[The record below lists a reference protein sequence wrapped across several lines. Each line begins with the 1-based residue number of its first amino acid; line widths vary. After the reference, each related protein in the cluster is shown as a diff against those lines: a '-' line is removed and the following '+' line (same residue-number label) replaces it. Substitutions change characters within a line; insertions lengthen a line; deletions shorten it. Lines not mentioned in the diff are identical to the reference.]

1 MFAAHGPKE
10 REIIDHFNETAI
22 IKKNQNSQICHMV
35 PVMDLELTSSLTG
48 QEHAGQNCKYMK
60 V

>member
-1 MFAAHGPKE
+1 MKQQSLKE
-10 REIIDHFNETAI
+10 IKTA
-22 IKKNQNSQICHMV
+22 QICHMV

>member
-1 MFAAHGPKE
+1 MFAAHGP
-10 REIIDHFNETAI
+10 DHLNKTAI
-22 IKKNQNSQICHMV
+22 IKKMKTAQICHMV